1 MAIKHPV
8 IVSHEMTSFVGRGA
22 CDRKLL
28 PPDALL
34 FGFHD
39 VGEPAVSMLGFRDL
53 DGEVDDHLLI
63 FAVSRGACRRLFHAL
78 PEADARWYLPS
89 DLRALAQSIVAPV
102 SEDAAADTLR
112 LARSI
117 ELLCQFFAALNEG
130 RLVAVDGA
138 TSLGESDIARIAAAR
153 RMVDERWHE
162 KLTLD
167 DIARSCGI
175 NRDKLT
181 RGFRELYQCS
191 VAEALSERRL
201 KQAQRMLAASD
212 LPVASIGYRC
222 GYLNNAS
229 FTRAFSR
236 RFGMAPT
243 EMRRMGIAA

>member
-1 MAIKHPV
+1 MATKHPI
-8 IVSHEMTSFVGRGA
+8 IVSHEMTTFVGRGA
-22 CDRKLL
+22 CDRRLL

-34 FGFHD
+34 LGFHD
-39 VGEPAVSMLGFRDL
+39 IGEPAVSLLDFRDL
-53 DGEVDDHLLI
+53 GDRVDDHLLV
-63 FAVSRGACRRLFHAL
+63 FAVTRAACRRLFGAL
-78 PEADARWYLPS
+78 PDAEARWYLPS
-89 DLRALAQSIVAPV
+89 DLRALAQSIVAPGGD
-102 SEDAAADTLR
+102 DAAADTLR

-117 ELLCQFFAALNEG
+117 ELLCQLFAALGEG
-130 RLVAVDGA
+130 RLVAIDGA
-138 TSLGESDIARIAAAR
+138 TSLAETDIARIAAAR

-167 DIARSCGI
+167 DIARDCGI

-181 RGFRELYQCS
+181 RGFREIYQCT

-201 KQAQRMLAASD
+201 KQARHMLAASD

-243 EMRRMGIAA
+243 QMRRVGIAA

>member
-1 MAIKHPV
+1 MATKHPI

-22 CDRKLL
+22 CDRQLL

-34 FGFHD
+34 LGFHD
-39 VGEPAVSMLGFRDL
+39 IGEPAVSLLDFHDLG
-53 DGEVDDHLLI
+53 DGNDDHLLV
-63 FAVSRGACRRLFHAL
+63 FGVARAACRRLFGDL
-78 PEADARWYLPS
+78 PEEGARWYLPS
-89 DLRALAQSIVAPV
+89 DLRALAQSIVAPG
-102 SEDAAADTLR
+102 SDDAAADTLR

-117 ELLCQFFAALNEG
+117 ELLCQLFAALGEG
-130 RLVAVDGA
+130 RLVAIDGA
-138 TSLGESDIARIAAAR
+138 TSLAETDIARIAAAR
-153 RMVDERWHE
+153 RLVDERWHE

-167 DIARSCGI
+167 DIARDCGI

-181 RGFRELYQCS
+181 RGFREIYQCT

-201 KQAQRMLAASD
+201 KQARHMLAASD

-243 EMRRMGIAA
+243 QMRRVGIAA

>member
-1 MAIKHPV
+1 MATKRPI
-8 IVSHEMTSFVGRGA
+8 IVSQEMTSFIGRGA
-22 CDRKLL
+22 CDRGLL

-34 FGFHD
+34 LGFHD
-39 VGEPAVSMLGFRDL
+39 IGEPAVSLLDFRDL
-53 DGEVDDHLLI
+53 GGRVDHHLLV
-63 FAVSRGACRRLFHAL
+63 FAVTRGACRRLFGDL
-78 PEADARWYLPS
+78 PEEGARWYLPS
-89 DLRALAQSIVAPV
+89 DLRALAQSIVDPG
-102 SEDAAADTLR
+102 SDDAAADTLR

-117 ELLCQFFAALNEG
+117 ELLCQLFAALAEG
-130 RLVAVDGA
+130 RLVAIEGA
-138 TSLGESDIARIAAAR
+138 TSLAETDIVRIAAAR

-167 DIARSCGI
+167 DIARGCGI

-181 RGFRELYQCS
+181 RGFREIYQCT

-201 KQAQRMLAASD
+201 KQARHMLAASD

-243 EMRRMGIAA
+243 QMRRVGVAA